1 MSTPQDRKAKAR
13 AADTSSG
20 RGANAIIIGG
30 LAIVVIMVLVLVF
43 TIWRATSGGSDS
55 AKGEQKLPTSVESG
69 QPLQPYKD
77 AEPAA
82 DAPVVDVYEDFRC
95 PICKAYEGAAGQT
108 ITKLAEQGK
117 IKLRVHLMTVID
129 ANTGGHSS
137 AVAGSS
143 AVCALEQDKWTEY
156 HRALFEL
163 QPSEENAEGFPE
175 SDYTKAAKEAGLSGK
190 GLEKWQQC
198 TDNQTYVDYVK
209 SVDEAATK
217 SGINGTPATKVNG
230 TQLDW
235 TKLTDGQSLESFDTE
250 KFAKI
255 LTNGKV
261 PKDMVLQQ

>member
-30 LAIVVIMVLVLVF
+30 LAIIVIMVLVLAF
-43 TIWRATSGGSDS
+43 TIWRASDDGSDS
-55 AKGEQKLPTSVESG
+55 AKGEQKTPTSVESG
-69 QPLQPYKD
+69 EPLQPYKD

-95 PICKAYEGAAGQT
+95 PICKTYEGVAGQT

-137 AVAGSS
+137 AIAGSS

-163 QPSEENAEGFPE
+163 QPTEETAEGFAE
-175 SDYTKAAKEAGLSGK
+175 SDFTKAAKESGLSGK
-190 GLEKWQQC
+190 ALEKWQQC
-198 TDNQTYVDYVK
+198 TDNQTYIDYVK

-217 SGINGTPATKVNG
+217 SGVTGTPTTKVNG
-230 TQLDW
+230 KQLDW
-235 TKLTDGQSLESFDTE
+235 TKLTDGQSLATFDTE

-255 LTNGKV
+255 LTSGKV
-261 PKDMVLQQ
+261 PKDMVLKQ